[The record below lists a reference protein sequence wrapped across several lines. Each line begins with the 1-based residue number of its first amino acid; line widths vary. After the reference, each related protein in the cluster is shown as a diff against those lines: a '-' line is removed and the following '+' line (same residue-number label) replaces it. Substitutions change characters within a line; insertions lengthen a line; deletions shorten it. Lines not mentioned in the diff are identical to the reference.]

1 MRIKLRLTKM
11 KSRRE
16 WCELIGWTLAASLL
30 AMQAPLVNAAE
41 ASNGSAVSINR
52 GETYII
58 KGASPDSR
66 PEVKSIDNPNALIVN
81 VQPDGSVLVLGADP
95 GVEEVIFCPVVVRTL
110 ATPTTGPRRRLEF
123 LFSGTAVAEE
133 LTSRN
138 VASAE
143 VLFEGALG
151 LLYDN
156 DLFHIENVTT
166 EYFAGTAYLYR
177 VLAVE

>member
-1 MRIKLRLTKM
+1 MTQTGMSSAAVVRATDAMLQALGGDQVSM
-11 KSRRE
+11 LYP
-16 WCELIGWTLAASLL
+16 LIT
-30 AMQAPLVNAAE
+30 MPNDP
-41 ASNGSAVSINR
+41 SA
-52 GETYII
+52 
-58 KGASPDSR
+58 
-66 PEVKSIDNPNALIVN
+66 
-81 VQPDGSVLVLGADP
+81 QLGLADP
-95 GVEEVIFCPVVVRTL
+95 GVEEVIFCPVVVRAL
-110 ATPTTGPRRRLEF
+110 VTPTTGPRRRLEF

>member
-1 MRIKLRLTKM
+1 MTETGMSSAAVVRAADAMLQALGGDEVSM
-11 KSRRE
+11 LVQ
-16 WCELIGWTLAASLL
+16 LIT
-30 AMQAPLVNAAE
+30 MPNDP
-41 ASNGSAVSINR
+41 SA
-52 GETYII
+52 
-58 KGASPDSR
+58 
-66 PEVKSIDNPNALIVN
+66 
-81 VQPDGSVLVLGADP
+81 QLGLADP
-95 GVEEVIFCPVVVRTL
+95 GVEEVIFSPVVVRSL
-110 ATPTTGPRRRLEF
+110 ATATTGPRRRLEF

-143 VLFEGALG
+143 VLFDGALG